1 MDKEEGGGITKSIGL
16 GMPAGNLPRRSRRL
30 APGVIGVCL
39 VVILASVL
47 ALVLVPGA
55 RASATLFNS
64 SGVKV
69 PCGGNLQN
77 AINAAHSGATISLS
91 ACTYVQQL
99 TIDRSINIVGAGA
112 GRTIIQSPTTLK
124 PDAFGNPWT
133 IELGHAATVTLSGF
147 TVVVTLQC
155 VISSPYAANGFQRGY
170 AGGGIGVGGGAFLNL
185 QSATLT
191 TTGAAEGAS
200 CDLGAGFM
208 SYGTG
213 VAFGLDYVVGS
224 PPAPALVGLGT
235 LSGVTI
241 SGFGFGGASVSVGG
255 GVDSPAGSSALI
267 SNTEVIA
274 GADDCGPAA
283 GWGPAV
289 SVGQGANASSA
300 AIVDNTLTGLPG
312 SCNTGVIVGYGSSAY
327 IAHNTIRVQPYGSGI
342 LVGDSGS
349 ATILYNSIV
358 GSTTGL
364 SGSGIELY
372 DGTATIAFN
381 VIGDSECEYN
391 ATWVAE
397 GLCGPSFAN
406 QYQVAG
412 IMDIFDPGL
421 GTTIESNMVF
431 NTDIGVEL
439 YGGCD
444 GCVVRGN
451 TLVNSVDYGLEG
463 ADGSYAFLQ
472 NWIVGG
478 SYGVAAIAF
487 TVNTTVTLSHVVM
500 VGQSVV
506 PFYYEN
512 DCLSLWGYSC
522 TDTIVG
528 T

>member
-1 MDKEEGGGITKSIGL
+1 MNRKNVEGIARGSGHGL
-16 GMPAGNLPRRSRRL
+16 QTGNEPRYSRHL
-30 APGVIGVCL
+30 TPSVIGVCF
-39 VVILASVL
+39 VVVLASSL

-55 RASATLFNS
+55 RASPTPANS
-64 SGVKV
+64 TTPRV
-69 PCGGNLQN
+69 PCGASIQG
-77 AINAAHSGATISLS
+77 AINAAHPGETIAL
-91 ACTYVQQL
+91 APCTYVQQL
-99 TIDRSINIVGAGA
+99 TIDKSVNILGAGA
-112 GRTIIQSPTTLK
+112 GKTIIQSPTTLK

-133 IELGHAATVTLSGF
+133 IELGNAATVTLSGF
-147 TVVVTLQC
+147 TLVVTLQC
-155 VISSPYAANGFQRGY
+155 IISSPYAANGFQRGY

-185 QSATLT
+185 QSAAVT
-191 TTGAAEGAS
+191 TIGAAEGAS
-200 CDLGAGFM
+200 CDVGAGFL

-224 PPAPALVGLGT
+224 PPAPGLVGLGAV
-235 LSGVTI
+235 SGVTI

-255 GVDSPAGSSALI
+255 GVDSPAGSYALI

-283 GWGPAV
+283 GWGPAI

-300 AIVDNTLTGLPG
+300 TIVDNTLTGLPG

-349 ATILYNSIV
+349 ATILYNSIL
-358 GSTTGL
+358 GSTTDL

-412 IMDIFDPGL
+412 IMDLFDPGL
-421 GTTIESNMVF
+421 GTMIENNLVF

-439 YGGCD
+439 YGGCA

-451 TLVNSVDYGLEG
+451 TLVNSIDYGLEG

-472 NWIVGG
+472 NWVVGG

-500 VGQSVV
+500 VGQSIA